1 MYNFELNL
9 SNKSNAQLETLKMV
23 ENICEEFQLQDHF
36 GTISMTLYNFI
47 EFLIKTATDEFEVTV
62 NFLIDPDKLS
72 VVVQSS
78 QSLIRL
84 KEEIQTADE
93 NNQQEIYSSVL
104 LTDIIEFRED
114 NTELYFEFHVKPYIK
129 SFRIITKENKIEKRK
144 FTY

>member
-9 SNKSNAQLETLKMV
+9 SDVSNAQLETLRMV

-36 GTISMTLYNFI
+36 GTISMALHNFI
-47 EFLIKTATDEFEVTV
+47 EFLTKTATDEFEVTV
-62 NFLIDPDKLS
+62 DFLIDPEKLS
-72 VVVQSS
+72 VVVKNN
-78 QSLIRL
+78 QSLTKL

-93 NNQQEIYSSVL
+93 NNQQDIYSSAL

-114 NTELYFEFHVKPYIK
+114 DTELYFEFHVKPYIK
-129 SFRIITKENKIEKRK
+129 SLRIITKENEIKKSK